1 MSRLLCTL
9 LFALLSVQFCL
20 AQRLATRINENGYT
34 VVITGPNGF
43 DGTGTL
49 PSSMALAMSTSV
61 FTTSRMTKSRLDS
74 STISSTPSASAVD
87 SWGGDVNAART
98 GSASAS
104 SSSSSAASSTASAT
118 TKQTNASAAKSHAE
132 SSATLSTPFNFGPV
146 AIISLT
152 SAIFLWAS
160 VV

>member
-61 FTTSRMTKSRLDS
+61 STTSRMTQSRLDS
-74 STISSTPSASAVD
+74 STVSSTPSANAVD

-104 SSSSSAASSTASAT
+104 GSTSVASSTASAT
-118 TKQTNASAAKSHAE
+118 TKQTNASAAMSHAE
-132 SSATLSTPFNFGPV
+132 SSAPLPTPFNFGPV
-146 AIISLT
+146 AIITLT
-152 SAIFLWAS
+152 SAISLWAS

>member
-9 LFALLSVQFCL
+9 LFAFLSVQFCL

-61 FTTSRMTKSRLDS
+61 STTSRMTQSRLDS
-74 STISSTPSASAVD
+74 STISSTPSANAVD
-87 SWGGDVNAART
+87 SWVGDVNAAQT

-104 SSSSSAASSTASAT
+104 GSTSAASSTASAA
-118 TKQTNASAAKSHAE
+118 TKQTNASAAMSHAE

-146 AIISLT
+146 AIIALTIAISL
-152 SAIFLWAS
+152 WDS

>member
-9 LFALLSVQFCL
+9 LFALFSVQFCL

-104 SSSSSAASSTASAT
+104 SSSSAASSTASAT

>member
-104 SSSSSAASSTASAT
+104 SSSSAASSTASAT

>member
-61 FTTSRMTKSRLDS
+61 STASRMTKSRLDS
-74 STISSTPSASAVD
+74 STISSTPSAGAVD

-104 SSSSSAASSTASAT
+104 GSSSAASSASAAA
-118 TKQTNASAAKSHAE
+118 KQANASAAMSHAE

-146 AIISLT
+146 AIITLT
-152 SAIFLWAS
+152 SAISLWAS

>member
-61 FTTSRMTKSRLDS
+61 STTSRMTQSRLDS
-74 STISSTPSASAVD
+74 STVSSTPSANAVD

-104 SSSSSAASSTASAT
+104 GSTSVASSTASAT
-118 TKQTNASAAKSHAE
+118 TKQTNASAAMSHAE

-146 AIISLT
+146 AIITLT
-152 SAIFLWAS
+152 SAISLWAS